1 VKPEEILLYE
11 EKGRLIF
18 WSYSFKVFQDR
29 VEAYFTPHKQVI
41 PFSDVESVELVEKI
55 PWTVGLGLRYGIPRT
70 KHSGTKYFLIRD
82 KGIRL
87 GLKSGRWKKIVLS
100 VKEPEK
106 VKSLIER
113 RLETNELE
121 IGLTG
126 LAQTASK

>member
-29 VEAYFTPHKQVI
+29 IEAYFTPHKQVI
-41 PFSDVESVELVEKI
+41 PFSDVDSVELVEKI
-55 PWTVGLGLRYGIPRT
+55 PWTVGRGLRYGIPRT
-70 KHSGTKYFLIRD
+70 KHSGIKYFAIRGE
-82 KGIRL
+82 GIRL
-87 GLKSGRWKKIVLS
+87 GLKSGRWKNIVLS

-106 VKSLIER
+106 VKSLIKG
-113 RLETNELE
+113 RLEPNKSE

-126 LAQTASK
+126 LAQTA